1 MSDQKS
7 LYQTLEDLL
16 LNTTNF
22 SIALREQGRRLWIL
36 IDIEEDDKYKAEG
49 FTADEQSYTPNCDLT
64 KCKLYPERYNI
75 DQSICKSCF
84 QDIYYSRYRGGDN
97 SYMTIFNIPIIGER
111 EEMEILQDLIRKIE
125 IGLIEAHHE
134 ILYSYPNSL
143 KNYLNPRLLMR
154 FERET
159 QDLHLIYGEIEEGR
173 IYFVQPPISRE
184 IGSKDQPI
192 FSLIAAYG
200 KPDDKVDDLAHL
212 KYPKNFRFSLMV
224 YEK

>member
-16 LNTTNF
+16 LNTANF
-22 SIALREQGRRLWIL
+22 SIALRERGRSLGIL
-36 IDIEEDDKYKAEG
+36 IDIEDDKYTAEG
-49 FTADEQSYTPNCDLT
+49 FTDNQTYMSNCDLT

-75 DQSICKSCF
+75 DQSTCKSCF
-84 QDIYYSRYRGGDN
+84 QDIYYSRYRGDDN
-97 SYMTIFNIPIIGER
+97 SYMTIFNIPITIVER
-111 EEMEILQDLIRKIE
+111 EELEVLQDLIRKIE

-154 FERET
+154 FEREA
-159 QDLHLIYGEIEEGR
+159 QDLDVIYGEIEEGR
-173 IYFVQPPISRE
+173 IYFVQPPTLRE

>member
-7 LYQTLEDLL
+7 LYKTLEDLL
-16 LNTTNF
+16 LDAANF
-22 SIALREQGRRLWIL
+22 SISLGEQGRRLGIL
-36 IDIEEDDKYKAEG
+36 IDIEDDKYKAEV
-49 FTADEQSYTPNCDLT
+49 FTDNQTYTSDCDIV

-75 DQSICKSCF
+75 DQSTCKSCF
-84 QDIYYSRYRGGDN
+84 QDIYYSRYRGDDN

-111 EEMEILQDLIRKIE
+111 EEIEVLQDLIRKME
-125 IGLIEAHHE
+125 IGLIEAYHG

-159 QDLHLIYGEIEEGR
+159 QDLDIIYREIKEGR
-173 IYFVQPPISRE
+173 IYFVQPPTLRE

-192 FSLIAAYG
+192 FSLIATYG
-200 KPDDKVDDLAHL
+200 KPDDKVVDAAHL
-212 KYPKNFRFSLMV
+212 EYPKNFRFSFMV